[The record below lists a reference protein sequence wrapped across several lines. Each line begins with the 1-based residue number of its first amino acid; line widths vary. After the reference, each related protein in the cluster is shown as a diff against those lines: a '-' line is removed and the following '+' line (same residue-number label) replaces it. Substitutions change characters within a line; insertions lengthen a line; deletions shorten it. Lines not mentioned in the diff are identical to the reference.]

1 MPRWIKLHEPVK
13 VPVFKNVIFALKLV
27 WEADKRLLLGYML
40 TEISNKVLSM
50 YVQNILF
57 LKVLLS
63 IIDGKA
69 DFKTYFT
76 YLLLFF
82 GVYFLV
88 NVIAAFAH
96 KTRLIST
103 KIVLKKL
110 NNKIFEKAITLDV
123 SCYEN
128 PEFYDKYQRATLVL
142 SAGYFDLICW
152 DVAAIIGGIIALICV
167 VTTVT
172 VINPLYLL
180 FLLPVTL
187 VFIVE
192 IYKSRAVYKRD
203 LEMTTNN
210 RIKAYIQR
218 TMFLKEYSKDMRTS
232 NIFAVLAKRFK
243 KAIDGNV
250 VILKKYGVKLF
261 LYSMLSSLFSDFI
274 PIIGTYALA
283 GYQFIYTNALTI
295 SDFSV
300 VLSSI
305 NSVRDSTMSIAEGFD
320 ELSQMALFFQNL
332 RDFFDYEPKITDGG
346 KDVEE
351 FESIEFKNVT
361 FRYPDTQR
369 DILKNVSFKINK
381 GETIAIVG
389 INGAGKSTLVK
400 LILRFYDV
408 NEGEILYN
416 GINVKEYNVDSLRNA
431 FATVFQDYKNFA
443 VSVNENIICHPCS
456 QEEKKIAEAAL
467 KKSGA
472 WDKISS
478 LPKGADTVLTREFE
492 IDGAGLSGGESQKV
506 CAARLFAREF
516 QIAILDEPSSALDP
530 IAEYKMYEN
539 LISVTKNKTVIYISH
554 RLSSAVL
561 SDKIFVIGNGTI
573 LESGS
578 HRELMMQ
585 NGEYSKMFTLQ
596 ASSYQ
601 GESEVDN
608 ND

>member
-1 MPRWIKLHEPVK
+1 MRWIKLHEPVK
-13 VPVFKNVIFALKLV
+13 VPIFKNALFALKLI
-27 WEADKRLLLGYML
+27 WQADKRLLIGYL
-40 TEISNKVLSM
+40 VTEISNKVLSM

-63 IIDGKA
+63 IIDGDA
-69 DFKTYFT
+69 DFRTYFT

-82 GVYFLV
+82 GVYLLV
-88 NVIAAFAH
+88 NVISAFAER
-96 KTRLIST
+96 TRLIST

-110 NNKIFEKAITLDV
+110 NNKIFEKAAQLDV

-142 SAGYFDLICW
+142 SSSYFDLICW

-187 VFIVE
+187 VFVIE
-192 IYKSRAVYKRD
+192 IYKSKAVYKRD

-210 RIKAYIQR
+210 RIKAYTQR

-232 NIFAVLAKRFK
+232 NIFAVLISRFK
-243 KAIDGNV
+243 KAIDGNIE
-250 VILKKYGVKLF
+250 ILKKYGLKLF
-261 LYSMLSSLFSDFI
+261 IYSMLSSLFSDFI

-283 GYQFIYTNALTI
+283 GYQFIYTKALTI

-320 ELSQMALFFQNL
+320 ELSQMALYFQNL

-346 KDVEE
+346 KEAEE
-351 FESIEFKNVT
+351 FQSLEFKNVS
-361 FRYPDTQR
+361 FKYPDTSKV
-369 DILKNVSFKINK
+369 ILKNVSFKINR
-381 GETIAIVG
+381 GETIAVVG

-400 LILRFYDV
+400 LLLRFYDPD
-408 NEGEILYN
+408 EGEVLYN
-416 GINVKEYNVDSLRNA
+416 GINVKEYNVASLRNA

-443 VSVNENIICHPCS
+443 VSVNENIMCHECND
-456 QEEKKIAEAAL
+456 EEKKLAEKAL
-467 KKSGA
+467 RQSGVWNKVA
-472 WDKISS
+472 S

-492 IDGAGLSGGESQKV
+492 IDGAGLSGGENQKV
-506 CAARLFAREF
+506 SAARLFARDFE
-516 QIAILDEPSSALDP
+516 IAILDEPSSALDP

-539 LISVTKNKTVIYISH
+539 LIDVTKNKTVIYISH

-561 SDKIFVIGNGTI
+561 SDRIFVLGNGTI

-578 HRELMMQ
+578 HQKLMAQ

-596 ASSYQ
+596 ASSYK
-601 GESEVDN
+601 GESEVSEN
-608 ND
+608 V

>member
-1 MPRWIKLHEPVK
+1 MRWIKLHEPVK
-13 VPVFKNVIFALKLV
+13 VPIFKNALFALKLI
-27 WEADKRLLLGYML
+27 WEADKRLLIGYL
-40 TEISNKVLSM
+40 VTEISNKVLSM

-63 IIDGKA
+63 IIDGDA

-88 NVIAAFAH
+88 NVISAFAER
-96 KTRLIST
+96 TRLIST
-103 KIVLKKL
+103 KIVLKRL
-110 NNKIFEKAITLDV
+110 NNKIFQKAVQLDV

-142 SAGYFDLICW
+142 SSSYFDLICW

-172 VINPLYLL
+172 VINPMYLL

-187 VFIVE
+187 VFVIE
-192 IYKSRAVYKRD
+192 IYKSKAVYKRD

-232 NIFAVLAKRFK
+232 NIFAVLIGRFK
-243 KAIDGNV
+243 AAIDANV
-250 VILKKYGVKLF
+250 VILKKYGAKLF

-274 PIIGTYALA
+274 PIIGTYAFA
-283 GYQFIYTNALTI
+283 GYQFIFTKALSI

-305 NSVRDSTMSIAEGFD
+305 NSVRDSTMAIAEGFD
-320 ELSQMALFFQNL
+320 ELSQMALYFQNL

-346 KDVEE
+346 KDAES
-351 FESIEFKNVT
+351 FESIEFRNVT
-361 FRYPDTQR
+361 FKYPDTSR
-369 DILKNVSFKINK
+369 YILKNVSFKINK
-381 GETIAIVG
+381 GETIAVVG

-400 LILRFYDV
+400 LLLRFYDPD
-408 NEGEILYN
+408 EGEVLYN
-416 GINVKEYNVDSLRNA
+416 GINVKEYNVASLRNA

-443 VSVNENIICHPCS
+443 ISVNENILCHECS
-456 QEEKKIAEAAL
+456 DEEKALAEKALRQSGVWEKIQ
-467 KKSGA
+467 
-472 WDKISS
+472 S
-478 LPKGADTVLTREFE
+478 LPNGADTVLTREFE
-492 IDGAGLSGGESQKV
+492 IDGAGLSGGENQKV
-506 CAARLFAREF
+506 SAARLFARDFE
-516 QIAILDEPSSALDP
+516 IAILDEPSSALDP

-539 LISVTKNKTVIYISH
+539 LIEVTKNKTVIYISH

-561 SDKIFVIGNGTI
+561 SDRIYVLGNGTI

-578 HRELMMQ
+578 HSELMAQ

-596 ASSYQ
+596 ASSYK
-601 GESEVDN
+601 GESEVSEN
-608 ND
+608 V

>member
-1 MPRWIKLHEPVK
+1 MRWIKLHEPVK
-13 VPVFKNVIFALKLV
+13 VPIFKNALFALKLV
-27 WEADKRLLLGYML
+27 WEADKRLLLGYL
-40 TEISNKVLSM
+40 VTEISNKVLSM

-63 IIDGKA
+63 IIDGDA

-82 GVYFLV
+82 GVYLLV
-88 NVIAAFAH
+88 NVISAFAE
-96 KTRLIST
+96 KTRLISA
-103 KIVLKKL
+103 KVVLKEL
-110 NNKIFEKAITLDV
+110 NNKIFEKATQLDV

-142 SAGYFDLICW
+142 SSSYYDLICW

-187 VFIVE
+187 VFVIE
-192 IYKSRAVYKRD
+192 IYKSKAVYKRD

-210 RIKAYIQR
+210 RIKAYTQR

-232 NIFAVLAKRFK
+232 NIFAVLIGRFK

-250 VILKKYGVKLF
+250 EILKKYGLKLF
-261 LYSMLSSLFSDFI
+261 IYSMLSSLFSDFI

-283 GYQFIYTNALTI
+283 GYQFIYTKSLTI
-295 SDFSV
+295 SSFSV

-346 KDVEE
+346 KDAEE
-351 FESIEFKNVT
+351 FQSLEFKNVS
-361 FRYPDTQR
+361 FKYPDTSKV
-369 DILKNVSFKINK
+369 ILKNVSFKINK
-381 GETIAIVG
+381 GETIAVVG

-400 LILRFYDV
+400 LLLRFYDPD
-408 NEGEILYN
+408 EGEILYN
-416 GINVKEYNVDSLRNA
+416 GINIKEYNVSSLRNA

-443 VSVNENIICHPCS
+443 VSVNENIMCHECNE
-456 QEEKKIAEAAL
+456 EEKKLAEKAL
-467 KKSGA
+467 RQSGV
-472 WDKISS
+472 WDKIQS

-492 IDGAGLSGGESQKV
+492 IDGAGLSGGENQKV
-506 CAARLFAREF
+506 SAARLFARDFE
-516 QIAILDEPSSALDP
+516 IAILDEPSSALDP

-539 LISVTKNKTVIYISH
+539 LIEVTKNKTVIYISH

-561 SDKIFVIGNGTI
+561 SDRIFVLGNGTI

-578 HRELMMQ
+578 HQELMEQ

-596 ASSYQ
+596 ASSYK
-601 GESEVDN
+601 GESEVSEN
-608 ND
+608 V